1 MDYSY
6 RTALNQ
12 DFTIFWAID
21 FHLKNVNISIVES
34 VGRRFY
40 RGYFIMVN
48 NEL

>member
-21 FHLKNVNISIVES
+21 SHLKNVNIFIVGS
-34 VGRRFY
+34 VLQRFY
-40 RGYFIMVN
+40 RGYFIMFN